1 MLTMTNINKTYPD
14 GTCALNNITLNLP
27 TGMVGLLGP
36 NGAGKSSLMRTL
48 ACLQLPDSGTI
59 TFDGCNI
66 LNQPEAL
73 RAQLGY
79 LPQYFGVYP
88 NMSCRALLVHIA
100 ILKGL
105 KKADYLQQIERLL
118 ALTHLTD
125 VADKKVVNFSGGMR
139 QRFGIAQALLG
150 DPQLIIMDEPT
161 AGLDPMER
169 ESLNNL
175 LVDISKHRL
184 VLLSTHIVEDVE
196 NLCHHVA
203 IINQG
208 RVIESG
214 DVQTLLAPLHNKI
227 WRSDVDPDGVSAAH
241 ILSKSYRYGQSAYR
255 IYSDNQPSPDAALVP
270 ATLQDKYFFELNKQG
285 VLSCC

>member
-14 GTCALNNITLNLP
+14 GTCALNNISLNLP

-48 ACLQLPDSGTI
+48 ACLQAPDSGSI
-59 TFDGCNI
+59 TFDDCNI
-66 LNQPEAL
+66 LQHPDAL

-79 LPQYFGVYP
+79 LPQHFGVYP
-88 NMSCRALLVHIA
+88 NMSCQALLVHIA

-105 KKADYLQQIERLL
+105 HKADYQPQIERLL
-118 ALTHLTD
+118 ALTNLTR
-125 VADKKVVNFSGGMR
+125 VANKKVVNFSGGMR
-139 QRFGIAQALLG
+139 QRFCIAQALLG
-150 DPQLIIMDEPT
+150 NPKLIIMDEPT

-175 LVDISKHRL
+175 LVDISKRRL

-203 IINQG
+203 IINKG
-208 RVIESG
+208 CVIERG

-227 WRSDVDPDGVSAAH
+227 WRTDVNPDRVSPSH

-255 IYSDNQPSPDAALVP
+255 IYGDKQPNTDAVLVP

-285 VLSCC
+285 AL

>member
-14 GTCALNNITLNLP
+14 GTCALNDVSLTLP

-48 ACLQLPDSGTI
+48 ACLQAPDSGSI
-59 TFDGCNI
+59 IFDGRDI
-66 LNQPEAL
+66 LAHPNEL

-105 KKADYLQQIERLL
+105 HKADYQTQIERLL
-118 ALTHLTD
+118 ALTNLTQ
-125 VADKKVVNFSGGMR
+125 VANKKVVNFSGGMR

-150 DPQLIIMDEPT
+150 DPKLIIMDEPT

-175 LVDISKHRL
+175 LVDISKRRL

-203 IINQG
+203 IINKG

-214 DVQTLLAPLHNKI
+214 DVQTLLAPLHNKV
-227 WRSDVDPDGVSAAH
+227 WRTDVSPEGVSASH
-241 ILSKSYRYGQSAYR
+241 VLSKSYRYGQSAYR
-255 IYSDNQPSPDAALVP
+255 IYSDEQPSLDALFVP
-270 ATLQDKYFFELNKQG
+270 PTLQDKYFFELNKQG
-285 VLSCC
+285 AL